1 MKTVCFWSASAH
13 AEPVNLRQKQVAE
26 TAAAVIQ
33 A

>member
-1 MKTVCFWSASAH
+1 MKPVCFWSASAH
-13 AEPVNLRQKQVAE
+13 AEPDHLRQKQVAE